1 MKKLFFAFVMLGGA
15 VHSYAQTKGPVITW
29 EKSVHDF
36 GDVAQGDKVEHTF
49 KFKNAGSE
57 PLIITNVQVTCG
69 CTTPKGWARDP
80 IAPGQSSEITIAAKS
95 IWSCVTLI
103 YSWHSASSVSRILP
117 ANTFASLDFR
127 TGKVLLSAK
136 TNRTFPVS

>member
-80 IAPGQSSEITIAAKS
+80 IAPGQSSEITIAFNSLGKFGKQTKVVTIVSNAINQEGGQISFLANVLEKKS
-95 IWSCVTLI
+95 
-103 YSWHSASSVSRILP
+103 P
-117 ANTFASLDFR
+117 N
-127 TGKVLLSAK
+127 
-136 TNRTFPVS
+136 

>member
-80 IAPGQSSEITIAAKS
+80 IAPGQSSEITIAFNSLGKFGKQTKVVTIVSNAINQEGGQISFLANVLEKKS
-95 IWSCVTLI
+95 PN
-103 YSWHSASSVSRILP
+103 Y
-117 ANTFASLDFR
+117 NFA
-127 TGKVLLSAK
+127 G
-136 TNRTFPVS
+136 